1 MQAKADLRSAL
12 SHPPA
17 GRTHRQLADPGPGI
31 SCGVSAVLSS
41 HHTLLLL
48 WLADGDRERDRET
61 ERPLG
66 AEPDRDRDLLT
77 GVLDLERA
85 GEPDLL
91 LRLEYDGDRRRL
103 LLWLRLRER
112 ER

>member
-1 MQAKADLRSAL
+1 MGGGRGGLIVFFTQSSAGVALRF
-12 SHPPA
+12 
-17 GRTHRQLADPGPGI
+17 GLAERER
-31 SCGVSAVLSS
+31 
-41 HHTLLLL
+41 LLLL